1 MRPVSSRAEPVAAR
15 REPPLSDQELREV
28 RGLLDQSAFRR
39 MELRFW
45 GGLWGYAVKTIVGL
59 GALAVLASSIKQL
72 VSP

>member
-1 MRPVSSRAEPVAAR
+1 M
-15 REPPLSDQELREV
+15 
-28 RGLLDQSAFRR
+28 RGLLDQAAFRR